1 MFIGWKFEG
10 NKCENLVFEVLGWKQ
25 MFLKNFKLI
34 LIHFIHEILWIE
46 CFLHKTSV
54 VFQKIQISRILMNRM
69 CFSTNRKSL
78 EFISLV
84 FAWFDWSSI
93 GARSVESVFQ
103 FIETNF
109 WQIVILKICKANFLF
124 GSIGT
129 RLVLDRLRFKRKEKQ
144 KTFLS
149 TCSSLFQTLFSS
161 FLPFLSQPI
170 QSKLFLSFSS
180 SNLQWFLS
188 LSIGKT

>member
-1 MFIGWKFEG
+1 MKFSG
-10 NKCENLVFEVLGWKQ
+10 LSVFYIKL
-25 MFLKNFKLI
+25 LLLFK
-34 LIHFIHEILWIE
+34 
-46 CFLHKTSV
+46 
-54 VFQKIQISRILMNRM
+54 KIKISRILMNRM
-69 CFSTNRKSL
+69 CFSTDRKSL

-109 WQIVILKICKANFLF
+109 WQVVILKICKANFLF

-180 SNLQWFLS
+180 SNLQRFLS

>member
-1 MFIGWKFEG
+1 M
-10 NKCENLVFEVLGWKQ
+10 
-25 MFLKNFKLI
+25 
-34 LIHFIHEILWIE
+34 HFIHQILWIE
-46 CFLHKTSV
+46 CFLHKTFFI
-54 VFQKIQISRILMNRM
+54 FQKIQFSRILINWM
-69 CFSTNRKSL
+69 CFSTDRKSL

-84 FAWFDWSSI
+84 SAWFNWSSI

-129 RLVLDRLRFKRKEKQ
+129 WLVLDRLRFKRKEKQ

-170 QSKLFLSFSS
+170 QSKLFLSFSF
-180 SNLQWFLS
+180 SNLQKFLS